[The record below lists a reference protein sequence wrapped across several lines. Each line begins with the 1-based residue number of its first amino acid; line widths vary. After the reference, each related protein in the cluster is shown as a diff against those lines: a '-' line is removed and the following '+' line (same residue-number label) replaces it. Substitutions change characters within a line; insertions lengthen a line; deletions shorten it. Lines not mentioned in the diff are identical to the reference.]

1 MDINRQIDNF
11 SQELTQII
19 TQSQLP
25 LGTIYYIIKDIYRDL
40 ELNYY
45 NYLNNLTFQEV
56 EEQNNQQEEIQEEE

>member
-11 SQELTQII
+11 SQELTQTI

-45 NYLNNLTFQEV
+45 NYLNNLTFQEI
-56 EEQNNQQEEIQEEE
+56 EKQNNQQEETQEEE